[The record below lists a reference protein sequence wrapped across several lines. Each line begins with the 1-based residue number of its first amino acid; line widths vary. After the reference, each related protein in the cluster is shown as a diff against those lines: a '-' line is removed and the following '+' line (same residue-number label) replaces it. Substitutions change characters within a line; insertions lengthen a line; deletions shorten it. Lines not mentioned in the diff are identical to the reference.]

1 MSAHSLSHLIH
12 QPSYISH
19 LQRIKEPSPDSIE
32 RYVEQVIESKGL
44 VKAEEE
50 KQDIRLLLSRLFFAV
65 GMYSMLTPEQNYEVA
80 KWIKIIGEQ
89 FSAKVRLKE
98 GKKRKRKEKS
108 SPTPLSY
115 KEIENP
121 KEVQKNNTHTIKGAS
136 PSGLEERKA
145 AFHAECHQFDE
156 QYGRQMVDDFYVY
169 WSEENQKD
177 QQMLWEYQPTWSTA
191 KRLYRWSKSPTTT
204 ERKSATMRLE
214 RTKSKSAAPVSSKE
228 QQAQT
233 ARRAEANSR
242 LEEQIAQAK
251 AEAVPY
257 EEYRRRL
264 SEKFKTEK

>member
-1 MSAHSLSHLIH
+1 MID
-12 QPSYISH
+12 I
-19 LQRIKEPSPDSIE
+19 EGIE

-89 FSAKVRLKE
+89 FTAKVRLKE

-121 KEVQKNNTHTIKGAS
+121 KEVQKKNKKTIEGAS

-169 WSEENQKD
+169 WSEENQND
-177 QQMLWEYQPTWSTA
+177 QKMLWEYQPTWSTA
-191 KRLYRWSKSPTTT
+191 KRLYRWSKSAATT
-204 ERKSATMRLE
+204 ERKSAATACHGMPSPYGAPRKAARFSSSQLRL
-214 RTKSKSAAPVSSKE
+214 RHSTTSM
-228 QQAQT
+228 T
-233 ARRAEANSR
+233 
-242 LEEQIAQAK
+242 I
-251 AEAVPY
+251 
-257 EEYRRRL
+257 
-264 SEKFKTEK
+264 T

>member
-1 MSAHSLSHLIH
+1 MID
-12 QPSYISH
+12 I
-19 LQRIKEPSPDSIE
+19 EGIE

-121 KEVQKNNTHTIKGAS
+121 KEVQKTSLSLRVSDEDFEKIQVAWFEQLKPFSKAYGGKYENDMI
-136 PSGLEERKA
+136 ER
-145 AFHAECHQFDE
+145 FFLH
-156 QYGRQMVDDFYVY
+156 
-169 WSEENQKD
+169 WSERVGDSDK
-177 QQMLWEYQPTWSTA
+177 MLWQAEKARKSWSL
-191 KRLYRWSKSPTTT
+191 KNRIRSWSK
-204 ERKSATMRLE
+204 KSFELDAQASAIRLE
-214 RTKSKSAAPVSSKE
+214 QAKKGKSAPVSSKE

>member
-1 MSAHSLSHLIH
+1 MID
-12 QPSYISH
+12 I
-19 LQRIKEPSPDSIE
+19 EGIE

-121 KEVQKNNTHTIKGAS
+121 KEVQKNKQTIEGAS
-136 PSGLEERKA
+136 PSGLVERKA

-169 WSEENQKD
+169 WSEENKNDQK
-177 QQMLWEYQPTWSTA
+177 MLWEYQPTWSTA
-191 KRLYRWSKSPTTT
+191 KRLYRWSKSAATT
-204 ERKSATMRLE
+204 ERKSASMRLE

>member
-1 MSAHSLSHLIH
+1 MID
-12 QPSYISH
+12 I
-19 LQRIKEPSPDSIE
+19 EGIE

-121 KEVQKNNTHTIKGAS
+121 KEVQKKNKQTIKGAS
-136 PSGLEERKA
+136 PPRPVMGCHHRTAHQER
-145 AFHAECHQFDE
+145 
-156 QYGRQMVDDFYVY
+156 
-169 WSEENQKD
+169 
-177 QQMLWEYQPTWSTA
+177 QQD
-191 KRLYRWSKSPTTT
+191 
-204 ERKSATMRLE
+204 SALH
-214 RTKSKSAAPVSSKE
+214 
-228 QQAQT
+228 
-233 ARRAEANSR
+233 N
-242 LEEQIAQAK
+242 
-251 AEAVPY
+251 Y
-257 EEYRRRL
+257 D
-264 SEKFKTEK
+264 

>member
-1 MSAHSLSHLIH
+1 MID
-12 QPSYISH
+12 I
-19 LQRIKEPSPDSIE
+19 EGIE

-65 GMYSMLTPEQNYEVA
+65 GMYSMLPPEQNYEVA
-80 KWIKIIGEQ
+80 KWINIIGEQ

-98 GKKRKRKEKS
+98 GRRKKRKEKS

-115 KEIENP
+115 KEKQNLEEPQKKNKQTIE
-121 KEVQKNNTHTIKGAS
+121 GAS
-136 PSGLEERKA
+136 PSGLVERKA
-145 AFHAECHQFDE
+145 AFHVECHQFDE
-156 QYGRQMVDDFYVY
+156 QDGRQMVDDFYVY
-169 WSEENQKD
+169 WSEENKNDQK
-177 QQMLWEYQPTWSTA
+177 MLWEYQRTWSTA
-191 KRLYRWSKSPTTT
+191 KRLFLWSKSAATT
-204 ERKSATMRLE
+204 ERKSASMRLE